1 MFNVEIPNLPHITYN
16 GTNKTTDKTIY
27 QLPVETTSKIIH
39 NVKITEHSPASKVW
53 IPLRNA
59 GEIPINKLDVQISKE
74 NGQKATGLQ
83 QDTHVSIQIE
93 KREDIFN

>member
-1 MFNVEIPNLPHITYN
+1 M
-16 GTNKTTDKTIY
+16 D
-27 QLPVETTSKIIH
+27 S
-39 NVKITEHSPASKVW
+39 
-53 IPLRNA
+53 LRNA